1 MKLGREIISVSTPLI
16 VSLHLDNLTTLRREA
31 RVEWLQIRDNLD
43 AQQNAEYIDTFRT
56 LDDQIRKFRNMLEE
70 VKYEVQAQLN

>member
-1 MKLGREIISVSTPLI
+1 MKLGREVISVSTPLI

>member
-16 VSLHLDNLTTLRREA
+16 VSLHLDNLTTLRRKA

-43 AQQNAEYIDTFRT
+43 AQQNAEYIDTFIT